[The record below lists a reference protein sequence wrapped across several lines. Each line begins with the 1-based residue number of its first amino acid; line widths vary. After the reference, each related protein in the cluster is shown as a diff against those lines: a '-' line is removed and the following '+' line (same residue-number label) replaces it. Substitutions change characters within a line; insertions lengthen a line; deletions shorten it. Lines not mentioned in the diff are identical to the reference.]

1 MAANQICKINDEA
14 NEMSVREDNSEE
26 RFKVYFAI
34 QIIAQESQTKH
45 QIAKSIADFDSQIES
60 CKNKMETLDSDQ
72 TKGQGQSI

>member
-1 MAANQICKINDEA
+1 
-14 NEMSVREDNSEE
+14 MSVREDNSEE

-60 CKNKMETLDSDQ
+60 CKNKNGNPRFGSN
-72 TKGQGQSI
+72 KGAGAINIRIMQGKAD